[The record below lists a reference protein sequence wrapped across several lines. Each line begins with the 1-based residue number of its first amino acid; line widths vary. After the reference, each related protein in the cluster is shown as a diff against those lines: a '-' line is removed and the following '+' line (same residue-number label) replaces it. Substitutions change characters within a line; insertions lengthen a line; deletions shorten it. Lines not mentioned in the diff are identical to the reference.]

1 MRLAFLYGS
10 DTRRQ
15 VSTTGFART
24 QLSAMALVSPIR
36 PRIWVSLPL
45 ESLICRPISSSSWQN
60 SRTCTSGASC
70 LSTMIIVFCLLCL
83 FLSCETARE
92 TGSFAAACSVK
103 LQYSEVR
110 DAMISLHETEVKRN
124 FEFFPKKW

>member
-1 MRLAFLYGS
+1 M
-10 DTRRQ
+10 
-15 VSTTGFART
+15 
-24 QLSAMALVSPIR
+24 
-36 PRIWVSLPL
+36 
-45 ESLICRPISSSSWQN
+45 
-60 SRTCTSGASC
+60 
-70 LSTMIIVFCLLCL
+70 FCLLCL